1 MAGRV
6 TQRGIMIRRI
16 TITITITMTRT
27 MIIKIITKPKTI
39 TLQMAG
45 RVGGLTAG
53 HNNKEKLNNVRALTS
68 EEARLSLLSLSF
80 VQIL

>member
-1 MAGRV
+1 
-6 TQRGIMIRRI
+6 MIRRI
-16 TITITITMTRT
+16 TITITITRTRP
-27 MIIKIITKPKTI
+27 IIIIITIPKTI

-53 HNNKEKLNNVRALTS
+53 HNNNKEKLNNVRALTS